1 MPTFSII
8 TPTFNRAYI
17 IEKAIKSVLRQSFND
32 WELIII
38 DDGSA
43 DNTNEVI
50 QSYLNAKIKYF
61 KLNKN
66 SGPNVA
72 RNFGCYKATGKWL
85 IFLDS
90 DDELTDNALEII
102 NVYIQKF
109 PDVDFFI
116 FACKDLD
123 GNIPINIKD
132 YEGYISFKDFLCRIK
147 GEALPVIKKNV
158 FEKTKFDE
166 NIIGGESITWIN
178 ILKNNYK
185 AYFSNKIVRIYNN
198 NLKDRLSFKSRN
210 YKRLARVHYVFLKNF
225 YKDLLI
231 ICPLILIT
239 TIFKV
244 IIYSILDTFVFLKI
258 LFK

>member
-17 IEKAIKSVLRQSFND
+17 IEKAIKSVLRQRFND

-38 DDGSA
+38 DDGST

-50 QSYLNAKIKYF
+50 QPYLNEKIKYF
-61 KLNKN
+61 NLNKN

-72 RNFGCYKATGKWL
+72 RNIGCNKAIGEWL

-102 NVYIQKF
+102 NAYIQKF
-109 PDVDFFI
+109 TDVDFFI

-132 YEGYISFKDFLCRIK
+132 YEGYITFKDFLCRIK
-147 GEALPVIKKNV
+147 GEALPVIRKNV
-158 FEKTKFDE
+158 FEKTKFNE
-166 NIIGGESITWIN
+166 NIVGGEHITWID
-178 ILKNNYK
+178 ILKDNHK
-185 AYFSNKIVRIYNN
+185 AYFSNKVVRIYNTK
-198 NLKDRLSFKSRN
+198 LQDRLSFKPKN
-210 YKRLARVHYVFLKNF
+210 YKRLVQVYIVFIKKF
-225 YKDLLI
+225 YKDLIL
-231 ICPLILIT
+231 ICPFTLIM
-239 TIFKV
+239 V
-244 IIYSILDTFVFLKI
+244 ILKI
-258 LFK
+258 IVYNILNKIVVLKNLFK